1 MRVFQIYLLRGGEIL
16 SNIDVKQYEFNELS
30 RKSDIKSAIE
40 SMLFVSGE
48 PLALRELSNNLEL
61 KEKNVEEILSEM
73 ANEYED
79 KSRGIRLISIN
90 GEYQLVTKSENS
102 DFVQKL
108 LKKNKKHSLS
118 QASIESLAIIAYK
131 QPITRID
138 IDEIRG
144 VKSESAIARLIE
156 RGLIKDI
163 GRLEVPGRP
172 ILYGTTDEFLR
183 QFGLKTIKELPSL
196 DLYSD
201 EETQSSID
209 LLNKAIE
216 DMEPEVDDFE
226 NNDNENN
233 IEEDV
238 AEEMNEAAID
248 EDK

>member
-1 MRVFQIYLLRGGEIL
+1 M
-16 SNIDVKQYEFNELS
+16 SNIDVKQYEFKELS
-30 RKSDIKSAIE
+30 RKSNIKSVIE

-48 PLALRELSNNLEL
+48 PLSLRELSNNLEIKDKVIEEVI
-61 KEKNVEEILSEM
+61 KEM
-73 ANEYED
+73 MNEYEE
-79 KSRGIRLISIN
+79 KSRGIKLISID
-90 GEYQLVTKSENS
+90 GSYQLVTKSENS
-102 DFVQKL
+102 DYIQKL

-144 VKSESAIARLIE
+144 VKSESAIQKLVE

-201 EETQSSID
+201 KETQSSMEV
-209 LLNKAIE
+209 LNKALYDINS
-216 DMEPEVDDFE
+216 DSISNQNNKDILEVASD
-226 NNDNENN
+226 
-233 IEEDV
+233 EE
-238 AEEMNEAAID
+238 I
-248 EDK
+248 

>member
-1 MRVFQIYLLRGGEIL
+1 M
-16 SNIDVKQYEFNELS
+16 SNIDVKQYEFNEIS

-90 GEYQLVTKSENS
+90 GAYQLVTKSENS

-233 IEEDV
+233 IEEEV

>member
-1 MRVFQIYLLRGGEIL
+1 M

-48 PLALRELSNNLEL
+48 PLPLRELSNNLEL
-61 KEKNVEEILSEM
+61 KEKNVEEILNEM

-90 GEYQLVTKSENS
+90 GAYQLVTKSENT

-183 QFGLKTIKELPSL
+183 QFGLQTIKELPSL

-216 DMEPEVDDFE
+216 DMESEEDDSE
-226 NNDNENN
+226 NNDNVNN
-233 IEEDV
+233 IEEEV
-238 AEEMNEAAID
+238 VEGMNEAATD

>member
-1 MRVFQIYLLRGGEIL
+1 M

-40 SMLFVSGE
+40 SMLVVSGE

-90 GEYQLVTKSENS
+90 GAYQLVTKSENS

-233 IEEDV
+233 IEEEV

>member
-1 MRVFQIYLLRGGEIL
+1 M

-90 GEYQLVTKSENS
+90 GAYQLVTKSENS

-233 IEEDV
+233 IEEEL